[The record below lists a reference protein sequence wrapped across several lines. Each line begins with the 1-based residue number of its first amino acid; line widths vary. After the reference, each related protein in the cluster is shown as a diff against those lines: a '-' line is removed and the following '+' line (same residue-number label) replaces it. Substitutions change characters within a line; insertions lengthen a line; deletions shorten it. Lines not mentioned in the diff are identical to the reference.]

1 MTDETLNT
9 GVDEP
14 LQDAAAPAENDEQ
27 QQDEVQLSEEE
38 RIEALAREKA
48 RRYAQKRI
56 DRLTWEANEAKR
68 KAEELEAKLRER
80 QERQPDPLAARPK
93 MEDFQDY
100 EAYLEALADWK
111 AEEKAQRLREELKA
125 EYEKTRAKTEA
136 DRRMEAFRAA
146 ESKFRATVT
155 DYDEAIQDAQDTPM
169 TQVMFDVILESE
181 VGPNILYYLAK
192 NPDEAERI
200 AHLSPAR
207 QAAEVGKLEDKLAQ
221 QLKDPQKPK
230 ASNAP
235 PPVNPVRARGSAS
248 TPRLDDPNLSM
259 EEYSRLRRKQLLER
273 YR

>member
-111 AEEKAQRLREELKA
+111 AEEKAQRLREELKG
-125 EYEKTRAKTEA
+125 EYEKSKAKAES

-207 QAAEVGKLEDKLAQ
+207 QAAEIGKLEDKLAQ

-259 EEYSRLRRKQLLER
+259 EEYSRLRRKQLSER
-273 YR
+273 FR

>member
-14 LQDAAAPAENDEQ
+14 LQDAVAPAENDEQ

-48 RRYAQKRI
+48 RKYAQKRI

-80 QERQPDPLAARPK
+80 QERQPEPSAARPK
-93 MEDFQDY
+93 PEDFQDY
-100 EAYLEALADWK
+100 DAYVEALADWK
-111 AEEKAQRLREELKA
+111 AEEKARKLRDELKA
-125 EYEKTRAKTEA
+125 ESEKTRAKTEA

-146 ESKFRATVT
+146 ESKVRATVQ

-181 VGPNILYYLAK
+181 VGPNLLYHLAK

-207 QAAEVGKLEDKLAQ
+207 QAAEIGKLEDKLAQ
-221 QLKDPQKPK
+221 QLKDPPKPK

-259 EEYSRLRRKQLLER
+259 EEYSRLRRKQLSER
-273 YR
+273 FR

>member
-125 EYEKTRAKTEA
+125 ESEKTRAKTEA

-207 QAAEVGKLEDKLAQ
+207 QAAEIGKLEDKLAQ

-259 EEYSRLRRKQLLER
+259 EEYSRLRRKQLSER
-273 YR
+273 FR

>member
-48 RRYAQKRI
+48 RKYAQKRI

-80 QERQPDPLAARPK
+80 QERQPEPSAARPK
-93 MEDFQDY
+93 PEDFQDY
-100 EAYLEALADWK
+100 DDYVEALADWK
-111 AEEKAQRLREELKA
+111 AEEKARKLRDELKA
-125 EYEKTRAKTEA
+125 ESEKTRAKTEA

-146 ESKFRATVT
+146 ESKFRATVQ

-181 VGPNILYYLAK
+181 VGPNLLYHLAK

-207 QAAEVGKLEDKLAQ
+207 QAAEIGKLEDKLAQ

-259 EEYSRLRRKQLLER
+259 EEYSRLRRKQLSER
-273 YR
+273 FR

>member
-14 LQDAAAPAENDEQ
+14 LQDTVAPAENDEQ

-125 EYEKTRAKTEA
+125 ESEKTRAKTEA

-181 VGPNILYYLAK
+181 VGPNLLYHLAK

-207 QAAEVGKLEDKLAQ
+207 QAAEIGKLEDKLAQ

-259 EEYSRLRRKQLLER
+259 EEYSRLRRKQLSER
-273 YR
+273 FR

>member
-111 AEEKAQRLREELKA
+111 AEEKAQRLRDELKA
-125 EYEKTRAKTEA
+125 ESEKTRAKTEA

-146 ESKFRATVT
+146 ESKVRATVQ

-207 QAAEVGKLEDKLAQ
+207 QAAEIGKLEDKLAQ

-259 EEYSRLRRKQLLER
+259 EEYSRLRRKQLSER
-273 YR
+273 FR

>member
-48 RRYAQKRI
+48 RKYAQKRI

-68 KAEELEAKLRER
+68 KAEELEAKLREW
-80 QERQPDPLAARPK
+80 QERQPEPSAARPK
-93 MEDFQDY
+93 PEDFQDY
-100 EAYLEALADWK
+100 DAYVEALADWK
-111 AEEKAQRLREELKA
+111 AEEKARKLRDELKA
-125 EYEKTRAKTEA
+125 ESEKTRAKTEA

-146 ESKFRATVT
+146 ESKFRATVQ
-155 DYDEAIQDAQDTPM
+155 DYDEAILDAQDTPM

-181 VGPNILYYLAK
+181 VGPNLLYHLAK

-207 QAAEVGKLEDKLAQ
+207 QAAEIGKLEDKLAQ
-221 QLKDPQKPK
+221 QLKDPPKPK

-259 EEYSRLRRKQLLER
+259 EEYSRLRRKQLSER
-273 YR
+273 FR